1 MGRWLK
7 KLADIRKSAPDKLP
21 PERPSVSFVST
32 ALEAFQKLK
41 GKNGIDEDE
50 NLDANRGFES
60 SSLPPISINDEIEQE
75 NTEPGDL
82 LTILEPCCKDLGIE
96 VHRVLEDLLSDRDKD
111 NIAKGHIS
119 VSMLKLRLDGW
130 KKNGM
135 PRYVDDIDTRRYCSQ
150 CTNLSIQGQCLAAKY
165 GSLANTSR
173 IYYPI
178 TNILKNCSSYAP
190 RTASQGIW
198 EEPKSEL
205 DPFDDFLSEAQKAGL
220 VLLPGDIKFLSSFG
234 YDRIDKYLN
243 QNIQAWL
250 TGMNG
255 EQSESKK
262 QNTGRNRAN
271 TFIRNSLD
279 SVPTKLTE

>member
-7 KLADIRKSAPDKLP
+7 KLADMRKSAPDKLP
-21 PERPSVSFVST
+21 PERPFVSFVSI
-32 ALEAFQKLK
+32 ALEDFQKLE
-41 GKNGIDEDE
+41 GKNGSDGDES
-50 NLDANRGFES
+50 LDAKRCS
-60 SSLPPISINDEIEQE
+60 DRPLPTIINDEIDQE

-96 VHRVLEDLLSDRDKD
+96 IHRVLEDLLSDEDKD
-111 NIAKGHIS
+111 NIAKSYIS
-119 VSMLKLRLDGW
+119 VSTLKLRLDGW

-150 CTNLSIQGQCLAAKY
+150 CANLSTQGQCLAAKY

-173 IYYPI
+173 TYYPI
-178 TNILKNCSSYAP
+178 TNLLKNCSNYAP

-205 DPFDDFLSEAQKAGL
+205 DPLDDFLTKAQKAGL
-220 VLLPGDIKFLSSFG
+220 VLLPGDLTFLRSFG
-234 YDRIDKYLN
+234 YDRIDKYLD
-243 QNIQAWL
+243 QYIQAWL
-250 TGMNG
+250 ASMNG
-255 EQSESKK
+255 EQNESKK

-271 TFIRNSLD
+271 TFIRKSLD
-279 SVPTKLTE
+279 SVLTKLTE

>member
-7 KLADIRKSAPDKLP
+7 KLADMRKSAPDKLL

-32 ALEAFQKLK
+32 ALEHFQKLG
-41 GKNGIDEDE
+41 GKNGIDGGES
-50 NLDANRGFES
+50 LDANRCDS
-60 SSLPPISINDEIEQE
+60 SPLPPIFIDDEIEQE
-75 NTEPGDL
+75 NTEPDDL
-82 LTILEPCCKDLGIE
+82 LTILEPCCKELGIE
-96 VHRVLEDLLSDRDKD
+96 VHQVLGDLLSDRDKD
-111 NIAKGHIS
+111 NIAKGYIS
-119 VSMLKLRLDGW
+119 VSTLKLRLDGW

-150 CTNLSIQGQCLAAKY
+150 CANLSIQGQCLAAKY

-173 IYYPI
+173 TYYPI
-178 TNILKNCSSYAP
+178 TNLLKNCSSYES

-198 EEPKSEL
+198 EEPKAEL
-205 DPFDDFLSEAQKAGL
+205 DPFDDFLAKAPKAGL
-220 VLLPGDIKFLSSFG
+220 ILLPSDITFLRSFG

-243 QNIQAWL
+243 QYIQSWL

-255 EQSESKK
+255 EQNESKK

-271 TFIRNSLD
+271 TFIRKSLD
-279 SVPTKLTE
+279 SVLTKLTE